1 MVAVDVLNASCET
14 QRTSFKDDTDRIAYL
29 KEKLSASDLVLEE
42 PNLETE
48 QLVSFATC
56 SYQTW
61 SSRTVVYAQL
71 DAG

>member
-14 QRTSFKDDTDRIAYL
+14 QHTGFKDDTDRIAYL

-42 PNLETE
+42 PNLETG

-61 SSRTVVYAQL
+61 NSMTVVYAQL
-71 DAG
+71 DSG